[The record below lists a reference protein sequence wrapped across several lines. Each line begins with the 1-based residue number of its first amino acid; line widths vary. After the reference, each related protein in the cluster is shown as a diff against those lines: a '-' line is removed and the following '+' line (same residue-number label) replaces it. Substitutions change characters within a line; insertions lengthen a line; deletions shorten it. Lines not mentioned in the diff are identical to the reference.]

1 MSRYVSLITRHGNLA
16 YFLSKLENSI
26 NPICRFCGERNE
38 TFIHLTECPR
48 LRDYQVESFLGENRA
63 WEWSH
68 EQILK
73 FAKCRAVNDAIE
85 DYEFGEYSFMSS
97 IVSESSDDSTSPFR
111 YSQPEPDS
119 CGRGQRG
126 RMKNEDW
133 KEEERKLQ

>member
-1 MSRYVSLITRHGNLA
+1 MQAFTNKSPFKSPPK
-16 YFLSKLENSI
+16 YF
-26 NPICRFCGERNE
+26 PIHSEPPDTCRFCGERNE

-111 YSQPEPDS
+111 YSQPEPD
-119 CGRGQRG
+119 
-126 RMKNEDW
+126 
-133 KEEERKLQ
+133 